1 MIFYEPCFNRAFLYL
16 INLIYDACVFSKSK
30 KGSENM
36 TDKQRKFADEYLIDC
51 NATRAYKTAYPN
63 IKSDKAASASAT
75 RLLGNVKVKSYI
87 EKRLEQISN
96 EKTADAQEVM
106 EYLTSVLRGESHSTI
121 CVTEG
126 TGEGC
131 TKARLLEKPPDERER
146 LKAAELLGK
155 RFGLYTDKVDVSNA
169 VPVVISGEDEI
180 AE

>member
-1 MIFYEPCFNRAFLYL
+1 
-16 INLIYDACVFSKSK
+16 
-30 KGSENM
+30 M
-36 TDKQRKFADEYLIDC
+36 TNKQRKFAEEYVIDC
-51 NATRAYKTAYPN
+51 NITQAAIRAGYSEKTAYSIGSENLKKPE
-63 IKSDKAASASAT
+63 
-75 RLLGNVKVKSYI
+75 VKSYI
-87 EKRLEQISN
+87 NELLEKIKS

-155 RFGLYTDKVDVSNA
+155 RFGLYTDKIDVSNA